1 MHHLVKPLKEV
12 ILKFSFP
19 KNPKNVRPYFSNCIK
34 KCDPIQQ
41 HIPSNL
47 LLGST
52 YPPSTDASGAIELSL
67 IAQPCIAQP

>member
-1 MHHLVKPLKEV
+1 MKPLKEV

-19 KNPKNVRPYFSNCIK
+19 KNPKNVRPNFNTVS
-34 KCDPIQQ
+34 KCGPIQQ